1 MEMRPLSL
9 DFSQPVSG
17 SGPRTSSQTVVFSRQ
32 VLRAVAGLSGYFAEY
47 SGGDGHDHHL
57 GQLTVQVSTAINSN
71 TVTVTGAFGLRDWS
85 GNWDDEYD
93 GNIECVVLA
102 DLENPSQQPPRTDL
116 LITGV
121 EVNQAVQYFRSST
134 YLDPAHVMPDN
145 AIWPVAR
152 KNTGLRVYVDYDP
165 DGTLPP
171 IANLTGN
178 LIIQNGATTLTLSP
192 INPGGAITPRRDS
205 AINMAVADQTLNFM
219 IPASLCTGTVEM
231 TCTVWDQA
239 DASKRPSPLFMRTLA
254 FTPVEPLSI
263 FLVGVGYTAVAPN
276 LPAPTQAAV
285 SASLSQLIKTYPI
298 GDLIETGYTTLSFS
312 ETVTGNL
319 AKGCG
324 KGLNDLLSRLSD
336 LRGSSPDIYL
346 GSLPAGV
353 VGTPGNS
360 IGGCAPQ
367 PGRQAAVFVDLPGDV
382 PHEIGH
388 DLGRGHAPCNPGV
401 CTPPPANVD
410 GSYPQYGTF
419 PAGSIGVF
427 GFDATT
433 DSVLDPSSTFDFMAY
448 RFPQWVSAYTYNG
461 LRGASFGP
469 TPGAGGSGAMAHLIG
484 GIPIDTLFLGLT
496 ITRDRQVAL
505 RPSFHFPAP
514 LFGAAGCTAQF
525 SVEFQDNEHNPIGCA
540 PLVPDCSAGCECWPK
555 TFLNDVGFPEGARQ
569 LVIYEDDRK
578 LHEEPIP
585 DPPTLRVVGSE
596 EQEDGVVLQWAP
608 EGPPDEHGG
617 PLWYLVHWLD
627 GDDWR
632 GVAPRQQEA
641 SILIPRRLF
650 IDSPTLRVRVLAT
663 SGIATGI
670 TEATLHLDSYQP
682 SEPEVGIREALPED
696 QLPAPLPNV
705 IHAIVRDSG
714 GRQILA
720 DSMAW
725 FADDGQLIGRGQSA
739 DLRALS
745 PGEHEVRIVARRLGG
760 QGLMR
765 AWRIERTAQGFAL
778 KQVLPPTEITEVV
791 QHPHPHPPPG
801 T

>member
-1 MEMRPLSL
+1 MEMRQLSL

-17 SGPRTSSQTVVFSRQ
+17 SGPRTSSQAVVFSRQ

-57 GQLTVQVSTAINSN
+57 GQLTVQLSTAINSN
-71 TVTVTGAFGLRDWS
+71 TVTVIGTFGLRDWS

-134 YLDPAHVMPDN
+134 YLDPEHVMPDN

-165 DGTLPP
+165 DGVLPT
-171 IANLTGN
+171 IANLTGS
-178 LIIQNGATTLTLSP
+178 LSIQNGATTLTLSP
-192 INPGGAITPRRDS
+192 INPGGTITPRRDS
-205 AINMAVADQTLNFM
+205 TINMAVADQTLNFM
-219 IPASLCTGTVEM
+219 IPASLCTGEVEM
-231 TCTVWDQA
+231 TCSVWNQA
-239 DASKRPSPLFMRTLA
+239 DVSKRPSPLFMRTLT
-254 FTPVEPLSI
+254 FTPVDPLSI
-263 FLVGVGYTAVAPN
+263 FLVGVGYTAVSPS
-276 LPAPTQAAV
+276 LPAPTQAAI
-285 SASLSQLIKTYPI
+285 STSLSQLIKTYPI

-324 KGLNDLLSRLSD
+324 NGLNDLLSKLND
-336 LRGSSPDIYL
+336 LRGSSTDIYL

-353 VGTPGNS
+353 RETPGNS

-367 PGRQAAVFVDLPGDV
+367 PGRQAAVYVDLPADV

-401 CTPPPANVD
+401 CSPPPANVD
-410 GSYPQYGTF
+410 GNYPQYGTF

-427 GFDATT
+427 GFDPTT
-433 DSVLDPSSTFDFMAY
+433 DSVFDPSSTFDFMAY

-469 TPGAGGSGAMAHLIG
+469 TVGGGSSGGMAHLIG
-484 GIPIDTLFLGLT
+484 GALIDTLSLGLT
-496 ITRDRQVAL
+496 ITRDREVAL

-514 LFGAAGCTAQF
+514 LFGTAGCTAQF
-525 SVEFQDNEHNPIGCA
+525 SVEFQDAERNPIECDL
-540 PLVPDCSAGCECWPK
+540 LVPDCSAGCQCWPK
-555 TFLNDVGFPEGARQ
+555 TFLNDVSFPQGARW
-569 LVIYEDDRK
+569 LIIYEDERK
-578 LHEEPIP
+578 LHEERIP
-585 DPPTLRVVGSE
+585 DPPGLHILGTE
-596 EQEDGVVLQWAP
+596 EQKDGVVLQWAP
-608 EGPPDEHGG
+608 EGPEEGR
-617 PLWYLVHWLD
+617 LWYLVHWLD

-632 GVAPRQQEA
+632 GVAPRQQET
-641 SILIPRRLF
+641 SILLPRRLF
-650 IDSPTLRVRVLAT
+650 IESPALLVRVLAT
-663 SGIATGI
+663 AGIATGVAE
-670 TEATLHLDSYQP
+670 TTVRLDNYQP
-682 SEPEVGIREALPED
+682 SEPEISIREALPEE

-714 GRQILA
+714 GRQVLT

-725 FADDGQLIGRGQSA
+725 FTDDGQQIGLGQSA
-739 DLRALS
+739 DLRALEF
-745 PGEHEVRIVARRLGG
+745 GEHEVRVVVRRLGG

-765 AWRIERTAQGFAL
+765 VWRIERTAQGFVMKQAL
-778 KQVLPPTEITEVV
+778 PSPQIAEVAED
-791 QHPHPHPPPG
+791 HPHPHPPG